1 MTANLEDLYRNL
13 ITSIGEDPNREGLKK
28 TPSRA
33 ATAFEFLMKGYRE
46 DIKAIVNNA
55 LFKSDTRELVVV
67 KNIELYSMCEHHLLP
82 FFGKCHVGYIPD
94 GKVLGLSKVAR
105 VVDAFGRRLQIQE
118 NLTRQ
123 IANTIQE
130 VTGAIGV
137 GVVIEAQH
145 LCMMMRGVE
154 KQNSVMVT
162 SSMLGELH
170 EDPATR
176 AEFLHLIGR
185 Q

>member
-13 ITSIGEDPNREGLKK
+13 ITSIGEDPSREGLKK

-55 LFKSDTRELVVV
+55 LFKSETRELVVV

-130 VTGAIGV
+130 VTDAIGV

>member
-1 MTANLEDLYRNL
+1 MDKLAELYREL
-13 ITSIGEDPNREGLKK
+13 ILSVGENPDREGLLK
-28 TPSRA
+28 TPTRA
-33 ATAFEFLMKGYRE
+33 ARAFEFLMKGYRE
-46 DIKAIVNNA
+46 DIDQLVNNA
-55 LFKSDTRELVVV
+55 LFNSDTQELVVV

-82 FFGKCHVGYIPD
+82 FFGKCHVGYIPN

-118 NLTRQ
+118 HLTRQ
-123 IANTIQE
+123 IAETIE
-130 VTGAIGV
+130 KYTGAIGV

-162 SSMLGELH
+162 SAMLGELH

-176 AEFLHLIGR
+176 AEFLDLIGR
-185 Q
+185 